1 MRSRRTVSNIAQGKL
16 KRKVTSLLRALA
28 LIGTAVVWLSGCR
41 VADSPGPSLPSAAQ
55 VRHVV
60 IVSLDGGGSDMVRA
74 SDMPVLS
81 RMITEGAHTW
91 EAQTVFPSIT
101 LVAHTSML
109 TGLDASEHKVNWNS
123 WRPRVGRLPFPS
135 VFSLAAERG
144 MKTALI
150 AGKMKFLHLADT
162 NVTRTV
168 ILEGLPPEKFA
179 QAAADFIRAEKPAV
193 CVIHFA
199 HGDSAGH
206 KYGWGSGK
214 QRATFAR
221 IDKGLGMVSDAMTES
236 GLWNDTVMLI
246 TADHGGHDTGHGL
259 DIPSDMTI
267 PWIAVG
273 AGVNPDHTIKSAVS
287 VRDTAATT
295 LWLLGIP
302 MPRTE
307 VRRWSLF
314 RSIPRAARPVTEAF
328 VRQPE
333 PASDR
338 GAADKMESP

>member
-1 MRSRRTVSNIAQGKL
+1 MRNRCAGNSAQGKL
-16 KRKVTSLLRALA
+16 KQEVTSVLRALA

-41 VADSPGPSLPSAAQ
+41 SADPSGPNQPSVAR
-55 VRHVV
+55 VHHVV
-60 IVSLDGGGSDMVRA
+60 IVSMDGGGSDMVRA

-81 RMITEGAHTW
+81 RMIAQGAHTW
-91 EAQTVFPSIT
+91 KAQTVVPSIT

-109 TGLDASEHKVNWNS
+109 TGLDTSEHKVNWND
-123 WRPRVGRLPFPS
+123 WRPRIGRLSCPT
-135 VFSLAAERG
+135 VLSLAAERG
-144 MKTALI
+144 LTTAMI

-162 NVTRTV
+162 NVTKTV
-168 ILEGLPPEKFA
+168 ILEGAPPEEFA
-179 QAAADFIRAEKPAV
+179 QAAADFFRAEKPAV

-206 KYGWGSGK
+206 LYGWGSEE

-221 IDKGLGMVSDAMTES
+221 VDRGLGMVSDAIEAA

-259 DIPSDMTI
+259 NIPSDMTI

-273 AGVNPDHTIKSAVS
+273 AGVKHDRTIKSAVC
-287 VRDTAATT
+287 VRDTAASA

-307 VRRWSLF
+307 VRGWSLF
-314 RSIPRAARPVTEAF
+314 RFGPRAARPVTEAF
-328 VRQPE
+328 LRQPV

-338 GAADKMESP
+338 GAANKMESP